1 MTYEQ
6 YGLSLFL
13 ELFEFMIAFC
23 LKKYVTY

>member
-6 YGLSLFL
+6 NCLSLFL